1 MVNFVQVQILCIH
14 EGLLTYNELL
24 TFYNLRISQTLR

>member
-1 MVNFVQVQILCIH
+1 MVNSVQVQSLCIH

-24 TFYNLRISQTLR
+24 TFYNLCISQTLR